1 MGPVIEPDIFDLGRV
16 HLQHPDVPRKQNL
29 MTSSFFLQSIFQ
41 DNIFESCHGKHS
53 EWWELSHALN
63 LMILSKKIVLGQG
76 TASKPSMGL
85 WLYT

>member
-53 EWWELSHALN
+53 E
-63 LMILSKKIVLGQG
+63 
-76 TASKPSMGL
+76 
-85 WLYT
+85 